1 MNEQNHRVIMAILS
15 LMLMGLVTVAAFH
28 IFPLLNTPLPPAASY
43 NVLGNI
49 NANTGEGP
57 IFTLGADF
65 FPHQCGKA
73 RFGSSGAATLNLFAY
88 GDEACRIGVTN
99 LRPYLMTADLRV
111 PWAIVPTAERDQLHH
126 LAGVVMD
133 QWEVVGKQLLQSVFF
148 RQYYAP
154 ALKEIVHGALRQ
166 AWATPATEQVI
177 TRAVHNFDRTQLDRI
192 MEGILPIVLEKAK
205 QNLWQTMRSYAAA
218 ILGATTNADQEAM
231 LRLAA
236 EVFADP
242 RTREHLTATFPPLL
256 TNRAVVMVAAVMA
269 RESFRAI
276 LDDPRLMPLLGRLFT
291 DQRFL
296 SLQPFTVEFE
306 QLLRTLPLRL
316 MRLRR
321 RFDHNPLATYIL
333 RNLIRGR
340 RGFLVLMLSPE
351 QEQQLAES
359 DLPAGPAL
367 RKINP

>member
-1 MNEQNHRVIMAILS
+1 MNEQNHRVVMAILS
-15 LMLMGLVTVAAFH
+15 LGLMALVIFAAFH
-28 IFPLLNTPLPPAASY
+28 IFPLLNPPPQLAASY
-43 NVLGNI
+43 TVLGNI
-49 NANTGEGP
+49 NANAGEGP
-57 IFTLGADF
+57 IYTLGTDF

-73 RFGSSGAATLNLFAY
+73 RLSSTLSLFPY
-88 GDEACRIGVTN
+88 SDPVCRAGITN
-99 LRPYLMTADLRV
+99 FRPYLMAADVRV
-111 PWAIVPTAERDQLHH
+111 PWAVVPTAERENLRH
-126 LAGVVMD
+126 LAGIVLD
-133 QWEVVGKQLLQSVFF
+133 QWEVVAKQLFQSAFF
-148 RQYYAP
+148 RQYYVP
-154 ALKEIVHGALRQ
+154 TFKELAQNALRQ
-166 AWATPATEQVI
+166 AWTTPATEQVLS
-177 TRAVHNFDRTQLDRI
+177 RAIHSFDRSQLNNI
-192 MEGILPIVLEKAK
+192 LEGIVPIVLEKAK

-218 ILGATTNADQEAM
+218 ILGASTQADQEAV

-242 RTREHLTATFPPLL
+242 RIREHLTQTFPPLL

-269 RESFRAI
+269 RESFRTI
-276 LDDPRLMPLLGRLFT
+276 LDDPRTMPLLGRLLT

-296 SLQPFTVEFE
+296 SLQPFTPELE
-306 QLLRTLPLRL
+306 QLIRTMPLRL

-359 DLPAGPAL
+359 DLPSGPAL